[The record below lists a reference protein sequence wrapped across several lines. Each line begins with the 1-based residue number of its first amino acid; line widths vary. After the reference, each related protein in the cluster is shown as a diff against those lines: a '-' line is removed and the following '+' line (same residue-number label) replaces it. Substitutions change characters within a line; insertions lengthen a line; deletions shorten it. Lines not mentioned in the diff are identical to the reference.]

1 MAELVLGLGMSHTPQ
16 MSMSSEHWA
25 EYASRDATAF
35 PLIWKRKQWDYEDLV
50 AARASEGVAEQVND
64 EVWADKYRRIND
76 GVARLSAALA
86 EADPDAVV
94 IVGDDHHELFSEQ
107 SMPTFAVYWGETIDA
122 FPPDWIF
129 PAVEPAAWALFGEKP
144 ETYPCDAELG
154 EFLITDLNRRGFDA
168 AQVKAAPEGQ
178 SAGHPFIAVRNR
190 LMDRG
195 REPIPMV
202 PVIFNTYFPPNTPT
216 PARCWEFGK
225 ALAASIAAC
234 PKDIRVAV
242 IASGGLSHFVIDES
256 IDRAMLE
263 AAASGE
269 DARVGALEA
278 EDYVSGTSEGLCWI
292 AAGGAC
298 TEAGLGMEVVKYVPG
313 YRTPAGTGTAM
324 CAAVW
329 S

>member
-25 EYASRDATAF
+25 EYASRDAAAF
-35 PLIWKRKQWDYEDLV
+35 PLIWKRKRWDYEDLV

-64 EVWADKYRRIND
+64 EVWASKYRRIND
-76 GVARLSAALA
+76 GVARLAAALA

-107 SMPTFAVYWGETIDA
+107 SMPTIAVYWGETIDA

-154 EFLITDLNRRGFDA
+154 EFLITDLNRRGYDV
-168 AQVKAAPEGQ
+168 AQVRAAPEGQ

-190 LMDRG
+190 LMDRS
-195 REPIPMV
+195 RRPVPMV
-202 PVIFNTYFPPNTPT
+202 PVVLNTYFPPNTPT
-216 PARCWEFGK
+216 PARCWELGE
-225 ALAASIAAC
+225 AMAESIAAC

-242 IASGGLSHFVIDES
+242 VASGGLSHFVIDES
-256 IDRAMLE
+256 VDRALLE
-263 AAASGE
+263 AAASG
-269 DARVGALEA
+269 DGARIGALEA

-298 TEAGLGMEVVKYVPG
+298 TGAGLSMEVVEYVPG